1 MKNIKD
7 MIEYNDILKYLSF
20 KMELVPR
27 DWLAIGAAFA
37 GGGKWDKSKL
47 QPDCRKQRIKNS
59 TADDA
64 CKQIHCLMLV
74 YRFRKENWRSRF
86 KIRTEHPGRI

>member
-47 QPDCRKQRIKNS
+47 QPDCRKQ
-59 TADDA
+59 
-64 CKQIHCLMLV
+64 
-74 YRFRKENWRSRF
+74 
-86 KIRTEHPGRI
+86 